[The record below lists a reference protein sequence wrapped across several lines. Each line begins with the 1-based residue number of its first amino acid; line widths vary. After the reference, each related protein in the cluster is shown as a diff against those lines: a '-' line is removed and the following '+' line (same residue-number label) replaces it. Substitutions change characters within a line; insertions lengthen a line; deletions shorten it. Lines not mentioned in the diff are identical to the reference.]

1 MILGR
6 NALVGVWLGSFV
18 ANTISFFDGTVS
30 SVHAVLPDLL
40 VASFIGIGTMSGAG
54 AGAFL
59 VRRFCKDEY
68 PLYSG
73 WNVLMLV
80 TVGAFG
86 CCTISPT
93 FGVVSLSLGGYIPW
107 ERFGFSWIT
116 WWMGDAT
123 GAIVAA
129 PLILAWHHAHP
140 FRKNPWRTLEAA
152 VLGGVTLL
160 LCSCAFFRNVPLAYG
175 LMPLLLWAAFR
186 FGMRGASTT
195 AAAIAILATIGT
207 SHGGSPFLRDTVD
220 ESLLFLH
227 SFLDV
232 TIICA
237 LFLAGVLAERKR
249 AEEALRQSEATL
261 QSVFQST
268 PVGICIMKNRVF
280 QSANDSWCKSF
291 GYSEK
296 SLLGQ
301 NTRMLY
307 ESDKEYDRVGR
318 ELYTHLQEG
327 NLVTTETRLRRS
339 DGTFRDVVLTAVLLR
354 TQDPTAGTVVSI
366 HDVTERKRA
375 EEELRRVNRALRTVS
390 ECNQALVRAPDEAT
404 LLTDICHR
412 LVEHGGYRMAWVG
425 LAEQDEAK
433 SVRPVAQAGFE
444 AGYLDTVNI
453 TWADTERGRG
463 PTGTAIRTKQPAIA
477 RNILT
482 DPAFEPW
489 RQAASQRGYV
499 NSAALPLI
507 CDGCVLGALTVYAA
521 DLDTFN
527 AGEMELL
534 AELAGDVGY
543 GITSL
548 RARAERKRAEA
559 ALQESETR
567 YRFLF
572 EHNPMPML
580 IYERGTLQMLAVN
593 EAFIRHYGYS
603 PEEALALHLT
613 DLYPEEEKAKIAELI
628 PHLHGHANVG
638 EWHHRKRDG
647 SYITIVVSSH
657 DLEYQGRN
665 ARVAVMTD
673 ISERKRAEEELR
685 ATQASLEERVLLRTT
700 ELAEARDH
708 AEAADR
714 TKSAFLATMSHE
726 LRTPLNSIIGFTGLM
741 LQGLAGPLN
750 AEQTKQLRMVK
761 DSGQHLLA
769 LINDVLDISKIEA
782 GQIEIRSAPFD
793 LPESIQKV
801 LQTVTP
807 LADKKHLPVVLR
819 LAPEVGQITSDRR
832 RVEQILL
839 NLLSNAIKFTEKGG
853 ITLTAEIVPD
863 TIRNPI
869 LRPKATEGRPPSAI
883 RISVADTGI
892 GIKPEDFDKI
902 FQPFRQLDTGLTRQ
916 YEGTGLGLAIC
927 QRLAE
932 RLGGTISVESR
943 LGKGS
948 TFTFTLPRELVTA
961 GILPPGPKP
970 KARL

>member
-1 MILGR
+1 MNHTATKEYSTPRILNSPPVAILAVAVVYAVVAKVSFLFTIPPGNVSPIFPAAGIALAAVMILGR
-6 NALVGVWLGSFV
+6 NALVGVWLGSFA
-18 ANTISFFDGTVS
+18 ANAISFFDGTVS

-40 VASFIGIGTMSGAG
+40 VASFIGIGAMSGAG

-59 VRRFCKDEY
+59 VRRFCKNEY

-86 CCTISPT
+86 CCMVSPT

-116 WWMGDAT
+116 WWLGDAT

-129 PLILAWHHAHP
+129 PLILAWHQAHP
-140 FRKNPWRTLEAA
+140 FRKNPWRTMEAA

-160 LCSCAFFRNVPLAYG
+160 LCSIAFFRNMPFAYG

-186 FGMRGASTT
+186 FGMRGASTA
-195 AAAIAILATIGT
+195 AAAIAVLATIGT
-207 SHGGSPFLRDTVD
+207 SQGGSPFLRDTVN

-261 QSVFQST
+261 HSVFQST

-280 QSANDSWCKSF
+280 QSANVCWCECF
-291 GYSEK
+291 GYPMK
-296 SLLGQ
+296 SLLGKT
-301 NTRMLY
+301 TRMLY
-307 ESDKEYDRVGR
+307 ESDEEYDRVGR

-327 NLVTTETRLRRS
+327 SLATTETRLRRS
-339 DGTFRDVVLTAVLLR
+339 DGTFRDVVLTAAPLQAEDL
-354 TQDPTAGTVVSI
+354 TAGTVVSI
-366 HDVTERKRA
+366 HDVTERKQ
-375 EEELRRVNRALRTVS
+375 EDEL
-390 ECNQALVRAPDEAT
+390 
-404 LLTDICHR
+404 
-412 LVEHGGYRMAWVG
+412 
-425 LAEQDEAK
+425 
-433 SVRPVAQAGFE
+433 
-444 AGYLDTVNI
+444 
-453 TWADTERGRG
+453 
-463 PTGTAIRTKQPAIA
+463 
-477 RNILT
+477 
-482 DPAFEPW
+482 
-489 RQAASQRGYV
+489 
-499 NSAALPLI
+499 
-507 CDGCVLGALTVYAA
+507 
-521 DLDTFN
+521 
-527 AGEMELL
+527 
-534 AELAGDVGY
+534 
-543 GITSL
+543 
-548 RARAERKRAEA
+548 
-559 ALQESETR
+559 LQESETR

-580 IYERGTLQMLAVN
+580 IYECSTLQMLAVN

-603 PEEALALHLT
+603 SEEALALRLT

-647 SYITIVVSSH
+647 SFITNVVFSH

-685 ATQASLEERVLLRTT
+685 ATQASLEERVLVRTT
-700 ELAEARDH
+700 ELAEARDR
-708 AEAADR
+708 AEAADQ

-750 AEQTKQLRMVK
+750 AEQTKQLQMVK
-761 DSGQHLLA
+761 GSGQHLLA

-807 LADKKHLPVVLR
+807 LADKKRLPVVLR

-853 ITLTAEIVPD
+853 ITLTAEVVAAGFQPPGSEQPAITHAKPSVPHPAGS
-863 TIRNPI
+863 RS
-869 LRPKATEGRPPSAI
+869 LRQAEMPAATAPAPPPSAI

-943 LGKGS
+943 WGKGS
-948 TFTFTLPRELVTA
+948 TFAFTLPKELATA
-961 GILPPGPKP
+961 DILPPGRKP
-970 KARL
+970 NARL